1 MSIMKYLHNPFNY
14 STCSSCGKHY
24 DSLKQNC
31 PKCNEENSK
40 LNPRY
45 RSFQK
50 LLPLGPIREIGLF
63 LIGFVVLSVL
73 AQIIGQIALNVTYA
87 NYVAAGLMGEE
98 LTNAMKEYVQSTS
111 LSLLMND
118 LTYSIVFAGMLLY
131 LWKDNLR
138 LWKSFATIKIFYGL
152 AIGIGIII
160 LSAIWGVIATAL
172 GATTNEN
179 QSAVNSMT
187 KAAPFVAILVTGLI
201 GPFVEE
207 LTYRVGAFTFLK
219 RINTVLAYVVIGA
232 LFGLIHIKNWGSL
245 NEWLSYPSYL
255 IAGLAL
261 CFAYDKFGFGV
272 AFTAHAFNNL
282 VGVILTLA
290 SSSAAG
296 QIGSSSSF
304 NVF

>member
-1 MSIMKYLHNPFNY
+1 MKYLHNPFNY
-14 STCSSCGKHY
+14 STCSACGKHY
-24 DSLKQNC
+24 DPLKQNC
-31 PKCNEENSK
+31 PKCNEENSE

-50 LLPLGPIREIGLF
+50 LLPLGPIREILLF
-63 LIGFVVLSVL
+63 LIGFLLLTAL
-73 AQIIGQIALNVTYA
+73 AQVIGQIALSVA
-87 NYVAAGLMGEE
+87 RSNYIAAGLSGDE
-98 LTNAMKEYVQSTS
+98 LAKAMKEYMNSIG

-118 LTYSIVFAGMLLY
+118 LTYSIVFAGMLVF
-131 LWKDNLR
+131 LWKDNVR
-138 LWKSFATIKIFYGL
+138 LWKSFATVKIFYGI

-160 LSAIWGVIATAL
+160 LSAIWGFLAKLL
-172 GATTNEN
+172 GAETNEN
-179 QSAVNSMT
+179 QTAVNSMT

-282 VGVILTLA
+282 VGVILTII
-290 SSSAAG
+290 SSPAAG

-304 NVF
+304 NIF